1 MHLIVF
7 MRKLSIAC
15 IRGHLGLHVVVS
27 IIGILLFFSGCSA
40 LTKSKSKAYHNQIHG
55 ESFVL
60 ASTSSANFFYTGIV
74 RGSVEVRSNY
84 NKSDS
89 GTVVYT
95 EGIDYTIDYNKG
107 TIARTSQSCIPN
119 YAKHILFEKTD
130 FDQNNF
136 SNYSNSP
143 YFIWVDYATSKNDF
157 LFTSNDQSQYLTRF
171 KNKLLSGSP
180 VNIVSYGNS
189 IAAGMESTR
198 EALRYQNR
206 WVEYLK
212 KQYPNSKIKLEDASL
227 PGYTTLEAIAYWE
240 NYIGKKNPDL
250 VLLGWGMNEANVG
263 GMTPDA
269 YKNNLIKLAQRCKQ
283 EKNADVIIYSCFR
296 PNENWR
302 YASHKMDLY
311 TQAAKEAAAA
321 ANCAYVDVYEVYEKV
336 FARKDQ
342 PSVLANNI
350 NHPNN
355 FGHWLYLKAFMNM
368 EF

>member
-1 MHLIVF
+1 MH
-7 MRKLSIAC
+7 KLSIAC
-15 IRGHLGLHVVVS
+15 IRGHIRLQLVVS
-27 IIGILLFFSGCSA
+27 MIGILLFFSGCSA

-60 ASTSSANFFYTGIV
+60 ASTSSANFLYTGIV

-95 EGIDYTIDYNKG
+95 EGIDYTIDYTEG
-107 TIARTSQSCIPN
+107 TIARTSQSRIPN
-119 YAKHILFEKTD
+119 YAKHVLFEKID

-157 LFTSNDQSQYLTRF
+157 LITSNDQRQYLTRF
-171 KNKLLSGSP
+171 KNKLLSGIP

-189 IAAGMESTR
+189 IAAGAEATS

-206 WVEYLK
+206 WVDYLK
-212 KQYPNSKIKLEDASL
+212 KQYPYSKIKLEDASL
-227 PGYTTLEAIAYWE
+227 PGYTTAEAILKWDATV
-240 NYIGKKNPDL
+240 GQKNPDL

-263 GMTPDA
+263 GISPSE
-269 YKNNLIKLAQRCKQ
+269 YKNNLIALAQKSKQ
-283 EKNADVIIYSCFR
+283 YKNTEVIIYSCFR

-311 TQAAKEAAAA
+311 SKAAKEAAAI
-321 ANCAYVDVYEVYEKV
+321 ANCAYVDVYGVYEKV

-342 PSVLANNI
+342 PSLLSNNI